1 MKPAE
6 NDKQVTIYDIAAK
19 LRISPSTVSRAL
31 NNAKYVNKVTK
42 KLVKDEAEKLGYK
55 PNSFAVGL
63 RNNQSN
69 TIGILISR
77 INRPFNSVLI
87 SGVEKTARQAG
98 YNVIICQSN
107 DSYENEVTGAEA
119 LLSSRVVGL
128 IASLSME
135 TENFEHFQPFF
146 DAKTPVVFVDRVP
159 NLDSYKV
166 VADDFRAGYNATQ
179 HLIKKGCKRIAL
191 LVGSLQRNVYSDRKN
206 GYVQAL
212 LDNNLP
218 VDESLI
224 LILKTLSTEESEK
237 ATKKLLSLPNP
248 PDGIF
253 STNDTAAAA
262 AIITAKKLGFSIP
275 KQLKIIGFNNDYIS
289 TIVEPSLS
297 TIAHPAEKMGIIAA
311 EKILEHLNK
320 NSEMD
325 TDVSEI
331 TILKTSLIERDST
344 R

>member
-1 MKPAE
+1 MKSPE

-19 LRISPSTVSRAL
+19 LKISPSTVSRAL
-31 NNAKYVNKVTK
+31 NDAKYVNKNTK
-42 KLVKDEAEKLGYK
+42 KLIKEEAERLGYK

-69 TIGILISR
+69 TIGVLISR

-87 SGVEKTARQAG
+87 SGIEKTARKAG

-135 TENFEHFQPFF
+135 TEKFDHFQSFF

-166 VADDFRAGYNATQ
+166 VVDDFRAGYNATQ

-191 LVGSLQRNVYSDRKN
+191 LVGSLHINIYSERKK
-206 GYVQAL
+206 GYIKAL
-212 LDNNLP
+212 KENNLP
-218 VDESLI
+218 IDESLI
-224 LILKTLSTEESEK
+224 YILKTLSTKESEK
-237 ATKKLLSLPNP
+237 ATKKLLNLRNP

-262 AIITAKKLGFSIP
+262 AIITSKKMGFKIP
-275 KQLKIIGFNNDYIS
+275 EQLKVIGFNNDYIS
-289 TIVEPSLS
+289 TIVEPTLT
-297 TIAHPAEKMGIIAA
+297 TISHPAEKMGIIAA
-311 EKILEHLNK
+311 EKILQHLNK
-320 NSEMD
+320 NNEMD
-325 TDVSEI
+325 TEVSEI

-344 R
+344 K

>member
-1 MKPAE
+1 VKPAE

-19 LRISPSTVSRAL
+19 LKISPSTVSRAL

-119 LLSSRVVGL
+119 LSSSRVVGL

-135 TENFEHFQPFF
+135 TENFEHFQSF
-146 DAKTPVVFVDRVP
+146 
-159 NLDSYKV
+159 LM
-166 VADDFRAGYNATQ
+166 
-179 HLIKKGCKRIAL
+179 
-191 LVGSLQRNVYSDRKN
+191 
-206 GYVQAL
+206 
-212 LDNNLP
+212 
-218 VDESLI
+218 
-224 LILKTLSTEESEK
+224 LKHQWFL
-237 ATKKLLSLPNP
+237 
-248 PDGIF
+248 
-253 STNDTAAAA
+253 
-262 AIITAKKLGFSIP
+262 
-275 KQLKIIGFNNDYIS
+275 
-289 TIVEPSLS
+289 
-297 TIAHPAEKMGIIAA
+297 
-311 EKILEHLNK
+311 
-320 NSEMD
+320 
-325 TDVSEI
+325 
-331 TILKTSLIERDST
+331 LIECLI
-344 R
+344 

>member
-1 MKPAE
+1 MKSPE

-19 LRISPSTVSRAL
+19 LKISPSTVSRAL
-31 NNAKYVNKVTK
+31 NDAKYVNKNTK
-42 KLVKDEAEKLGYK
+42 KLIKEEAERLGYK

-69 TIGILISR
+69 TIGVLISR

-87 SGVEKTARQAG
+87 SGIEKTARKAG

-135 TENFEHFQPFF
+135 TEKFDHFQSFF

-166 VADDFRAGYNATQ
+166 VVDDFRAGYNATQ

-191 LVGSLQRNVYSDRKN
+191 LVGSLHINIYSERKK
-206 GYVQAL
+206 GYIKAL
-212 LDNNLP
+212 KENNLP
-218 VDESLI
+218 IDESLI
-224 LILKTLSTEESEK
+224 YILKTLSTEESEK
-237 ATKKLLSLPNP
+237 ATKKLLNLRNP

-262 AIITAKKLGFSIP
+262 AIITSKKMGFKIP
-275 KQLKIIGFNNDYIS
+275 EQLKVIGFNNDYIS
-289 TIVEPSLS
+289 TIVEPTLT
-297 TIAHPAEKMGIIAA
+297 TISHPAEKMGIIAA
-311 EKILEHLNK
+311 EKILQHLNK
-320 NSEMD
+320 NNEMD
-325 TDVSEI
+325 TEVSEI

-344 R
+344 K